1 MIAAKKLTID
11 YERKVAVENFDM
23 VVGEGEVVSLIGP
36 NGSGKST
43 VLKVLSRMMKSRGGT
58 VHLDGRDIHKLPTAE
73 VARKL
78 SILSQNHVTPPDF
91 TVRELVTYGRIPH
104 QKWYESISHEDSAV
118 VEWAIGKTHMQNL
131 AERSV
136 NTLSGGERQR
146 AWLALALAQQPK
158 VLLLDEPTTFLD
170 ICHQLEV
177 MALIQDLNA
186 ELGLTV
192 VMVLHDINQAAAFSD
207 RIVVIKE
214 GRLVAEG
221 PPLQVLTPELLRSV
235 YRVEAEIALHPHS
248 GKLYCHALGLCPA
261 HREETHCGVT
271 CQPKRTEA
279 HIAN

>member
-1 MIAAKKLTID
+1 
-11 YERKVAVENFDM
+11 

-58 VHLDGRDIHKLPTAE
+58 VYLDGRDIHKLPTAE

-104 QKWYESISHEDSAV
+104 QKWYETINNEDSAV
-118 VEWAIGKTHMQNL
+118 VEWAISKTHMQNL

-221 PPLQVLTPELLRSV
+221 PPLKVLTPELLRSV

-248 GKLYCHALGLCPA
+248 GKLYCHALGLCRA
-261 HREETHCGVT
+261 HREETHCGTT

>member
-1 MIAAKKLTID
+1 MIAANKLTID
-11 YERKVAVENFDM
+11 YERKIAVVDFDM
-23 VVGEGEVVSLIGP
+23 VVREGEVVSLIGP

-58 VHLDGRDIHKLPTAE
+58 VYLDGRDIHKLPTAE

-78 SILSQNHVTPPDF
+78 SILSQNHDTPPDF

-104 QKWYESISHEDSAV
+104 QKWYETINSEDSSV
-118 VEWAIGKTHMQNL
+118 VEWAIEKTNMQEL

-186 ELGLTV
+186 ELGITV
-192 VMVLHDINQAAAFSD
+192 IMVLHDINQAAAFSD
-207 RIVVIKE
+207 RIVVIKD

-221 PPLQVLTPELLRSV
+221 PPLKVLTSELLRDV

-248 GKLYCHALGLCPA
+248 GKLYCHALGLCRA
-261 HREETHCGVT
+261 HREEAQCVSKCHT
-271 CQPKRTEA
+271 KRIEA